1 MQGNGAAGNGHPS
14 APVSSPGGTGAPPA
28 PPAPAKT
35 EKAKDKKASGRPYK
49 PGESGNITGAGA
61 GRKPGLP
68 ARNSRLGMLL
78 EKKIRPTVAKLI
90 KARYGID
97 VAGLTYEEGLMD
109 LAIAYETKGKPWL
122 LERLLGYSYLT
133 LDAEVCQ
140 LKDQAPAQGGG
151 GPGNNLNFT
160 LNAFEQALR
169 ATEPHAPGS
178 DRIAFGED
186 S

>member
-1 MQGNGAAGNGHPS
+1 MQAGGNGHSP
-14 APVSSPGGTGAPPA
+14 APVSSPGGTGALPPS
-28 PPAPAKT
+28 PAKA
-35 EKAKDKKASGRPYK
+35 EEPKKRAPGRQYK

-68 ARNSRLGMLL
+68 ARNERLGNLL
-78 EKKIRPTVAKLI
+78 ERKIRPTVAKLI
-90 KARYGID
+90 KSRYGID

-122 LERLLGYSYLT
+122 LEKLLGYSYLN

-140 LKDQAPAQGGG
+140 LKNLPPVDGAAGQGGG
-151 GPGNNLNFT
+151 NVNLT
-160 LNAFEQALR
+160 LNAFEREIA
-169 ATEPHAPGS
+169 ATAPKTERPS
-178 DRIAFGED
+178 FGED